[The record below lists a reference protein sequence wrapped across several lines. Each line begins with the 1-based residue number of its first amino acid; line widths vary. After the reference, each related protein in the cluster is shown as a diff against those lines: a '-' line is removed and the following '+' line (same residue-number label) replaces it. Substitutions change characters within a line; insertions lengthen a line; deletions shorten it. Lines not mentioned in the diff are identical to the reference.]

1 MIQAESGQTNMMMS
15 SLQGSI
21 HRCSDGIGR
30 GAFIPTDRAYYSA
43 CTQTPEGKGGT
54 STTTTTP
61 CAKGAGGA
69 HSERPRPSSEM
80 IRMYRRHN
88 VTAGIDTHRS
98 DISFG
103 RTTESVRGG
112 KEGDPRAR
120 EATRSLSSGEVSG
133 FSLRVADR
141 FIAGQ
146 TRLESFSCSLLVTAP
161 SCIAFQRFHHDPP
174 AYLLSILYTS

>member
-1 MIQAESGQTNMMMS
+1 MVQAELGQTNMMG

-43 CTQTPEGKGGT
+43 CSQTPNEKGGASSTMTT
-54 STTTTTP
+54 S
-61 CAKGAGGA
+61 CAKVAGGA
-69 HSERPRPSSEM
+69 SGERPRPSSEM
-80 IRMYRRHN
+80 IRVYRRNN

-120 EATRSLSSGEVSG
+120 EATRSLTSGEVSTKA
-133 FSLRVADR
+133 VHHYDE
-141 FIAGQ
+141 
-146 TRLESFSCSLLVTAP
+146 RLQFAC
-161 SCIAFQRFHHDPP
+161 DK
-174 AYLLSILYTS
+174 